1 MPSLHVFTKKYCYC
15 HANLDS
21 KSHLVSHYVFLSK
34 VRATLGRGSCCSRSQ
49 IANAFLYAFL
59 CLLLCYGSYSSQFVE
74 LCILQMWSC
83 CGTKY
88 RICAVSSVW
97 LFSFYLSV
105 LMCPISRRTGASL
118 LWCHSQKCQLQ
129 ICYQIC
135 SYVWQLLTSKDLHL
149 IAFLDD
155 LKQLCCTMQGVL

>member
-59 CLLLCYGSYSSQFVE
+59 CLLLRYGSYSSQFVE

-83 CGTKY
+83 CGTKC

-97 LFSFYLSV
+97 LFSFYLRVYCCVLSV
-105 LMCPISRRTGASL
+105 GEQEHHSFGVTARNASCRYATRSALMFGSC
-118 LWCHSQKCQLQ
+118 
-129 ICYQIC
+129 
-135 SYVWQLLTSKDLHL
+135 
-149 IAFLDD
+149 
-155 LKQLCCTMQGVL
+155 